1 MLMMLSKFKMLLL
14 FLLIVVLGCGA
25 FFLGRMQGTEEA
37 VAPAIVHD
45 DVAPANQ
52 PSEGYKAKEPTR
64 GATPEETIEK
74 SKQKSEQDLERMKQ
88 AIEEHNQQVEED
100 YKSGK
105 TRIAAPKFK
114 PSDIPTREPHFQN

>member
-1 MLMMLSKFKMLLL
+1 MLMLLSKFKMILL
-14 FLLIVVLGCGA
+14 FLLIVMLGCGA

-37 VAPAIVHD
+37 AAPAIVHD
-45 DVAPANQ
+45 DVAPTSQ
-52 PSEGYKAKEPTR
+52 PPAGYKAKEPMR

-105 TRIAAPKFK
+105 TRR
-114 PSDIPTREPHFQN
+114 SYWQL